1 MNRGEI
7 WWAELTEDGA
17 RPCVIVSP
25 DAMIGELKS
34 VLVAP
39 LASHGRAVSFRP
51 AVKFDGVDA
60 VVLLDQVRALDTNR
74 LVRQAGALDPKILSH
89 ALRTLQAMFAE

>member
-1 MNRGEI
+1 MNRGDI
-7 WWAELTEDGA
+7 WWASFGEQGN

-25 DAMIGELKS
+25 NAMIGELKT
-34 VLVAP
+34 VIVAP

-60 VVLLDQVRALDTNR
+60 VVLLDQVRAIDTTQLTR
-74 LVRQAGALDPKILSH
+74 PAGAMNDKVLSK
-89 ALRTLQAMFAE
+89 ALGTLRTMFAE